1 MKLEAWVDYEY
12 DLEGNCLEITLRRQ
26 RYTVDLLPG
35 VLKDIMEQEQLG
47 TGEQIDEIKLYF
59 SPPSVMWDTLCEVT

>member
-35 VLKDIMEQEQLG
+35 VLKDIMEQEPLAAQV
-47 TGEQIDEIKLYF
+47 DEIKLYF
-59 SPPSVMWDTLCEVT
+59 SPPFVLWDTLCEVT